1 MGEMDATA
9 TVGRRVAV
17 PEGYGEKRCPR
28 CEEVLFDDM
37 DVCYGCLYDFG
48 RNREEDLAR
57 AGIPEEFALL
67 EGGLEGQGR
76 EAHARR
82 LPGNDLRVWLRTDS
96 ADVILPLPG
105 EGLVL
110 GSDLSCDVVL
120 HSILASPRHLRL
132 VPADGG
138 ALAFDMDAGL
148 PATVDGVPVGEGTL
162 VAQGESV
169 VVCVTRPWWESP
181 SSTSSPEPP
190 AVRGGEA
197 RPGRCYAPAGAR
209 PRPPRRFK
217 WQNVTGGP
225 SVAHSVPCSCFSPF

>member
-28 CEEVLFDDM
+28 CGEVLFDDM

-67 EGGLEGQGR
+67 EGGLEEPEGFG
-76 EAHARR
+76 EAHARE
-82 LPGNDLRVWLRTDS
+82 LPERPDLRVWLRTDS

-132 VPADGG
+132 VPADG
-138 ALAFDMDAGL
+138 
-148 PATVDGVPVGEGTL
+148 
-162 VAQGESV
+162 
-169 VVCVTRPWWESP
+169 
-181 SSTSSPEPP
+181 
-190 AVRGGEA
+190 A
-197 RPGRCYAPAGAR
+197 RWRLTWTPGF
-209 PRPPRRFK
+209 PPR
-217 WQNVTGGP
+217 WTACP
-225 SVAHSVPCSCFSPF
+225 SGRGRSLPRASPLPSAGRS

>member
-9 TVGRRVAV
+9 TVDRRVAV
-17 PEGYGEKRCPR
+17 PEGYGEKRCAR
-28 CEEVLFDDM
+28 CGEVLFDDM

-67 EGGLEGQGR
+67 EGGLEEPEGFG
-76 EAHARR
+76 EAHARE
-82 LPGNDLRVWLRTDS
+82 LPERPDLRVWLRTDS

-148 PATVDGVPVGEGTL
+148 PATVDGVPMVCAIDGCLRGLLHEGLEVFPGMKCGDVDPRANAANCLTASDKALAVG
-162 VAQGESV
+162 
-169 VVCVTRPWWESP
+169 
-181 SSTSSPEPP
+181 
-190 AVRGGEA
+190 GGVLEA
-197 RPGRCYAPAGAR
+197 LLHFGCLPDRQA
-209 PRPPRRFK
+209 
-217 WQNVTGGP
+217 
-225 SVAHSVPCSCFSPF
+225 